1 MDKETNELL
10 KEISDAK
17 NIIVSK
23 NGNLKIICLKLPKR
37 DWKVLS

>member
-23 NGNLKIICLKLPKR
+23 NVVDYEFISKLYNILVE
-37 DWKVLS
+37 D